1 MEVVVASGKGGT
13 GKTFIASNLTY
24 FIQQEEGVVVGV
36 DADAEAPDLL
46 IALGGSRKRVDVREV
61 RESRKARIDLSRC
74 INCLRC
80 FEVCRFNAVD
90 VREGAPY
97 VIEEYCEG
105 CGACTITCPANC
117 IDFYV
122 VRTGYVIIDESVAG
136 PIVVTADLE
145 VGGRNTGDLV
155 YLAKEEGRRLAQELR
170 AKYVVVDAAAG
181 IGCPVISS
189 LAGADLLLLVT
200 EPTPPSLKG
209 AERLLKVAEQFGLKA
224 YLILNKYD
232 LAPNYAEEVI
242 KELGIEVLG
251 KVKYDSVVAEAY
263 ASMEPL
269 LARNPQH
276 EVSKTLTS
284 IFKYLMEC
292 VLH

>member
-24 FIQQEEGVVVGV
+24 FIWREEGVAVGV

-46 IALGGSRKRVDVREV
+46 VALGGSRRRINAREV
-61 RESRKARIDLSRC
+61 RESRKARIDPGKC
-74 INCLRC
+74 TGCLRC

-90 VREGAPY
+90 VRGGVPSI
-97 VIEEYCEG
+97 IEEYCEG
-105 CGACTITCPANC
+105 CGACAIACPAGC

-122 VRTGYVIIDESVAG
+122 ARTGYINVDESAAG
-136 PIVVTADLE
+136 PIIVTADLE

-155 YLAKEEGRRLAQELR
+155 YLAKEEGRRLAWELGAR
-170 AKYVVVDAAAG
+170 HVVVDAAAG

-189 LAGADLLLLVT
+189 LAGADLLIVVV

-209 AERLLKVAEQFGLKA
+209 AKRLLDVAEQFRLRA

-232 LAPNYAEEVI
+232 LAPDYAEKVAE
-242 KELGIEVLG
+242 ELGIEVLG
-251 KVKYDSVVAEAY
+251 RVRYDRVVAEAY

-269 LARNPQH
+269 LARDPQH

-284 IFKYLMEC
+284 IFKHLLEC